1 MDDLTPPRDCL
12 RHNPLLSSS
21 GCSSPLP
28 ATLSSLCFSC
38 LPSSRPLPRLK
49 RRQAWSLSA
58 SALCRRPSSCR
69 ESGYASETRDACTRS
84 SCSSASRFSILRRRS
99 SAQLWPCVSPAEE
112 QTALE
117 AKTPSFGRPKPQER
131 TRPTVRVS
139 RDVLRA
145 PVDQQ
150 AGHSDRRL
158 WTFSLSPTRT
168 RQRPRP
174 PSPVL
179 PGGPDYE
186 VAAKSFGSDKSIG
199 TTNQPGFSAEGW
211 ISPSRRR
218 QLLQV
223 LDRSGPAAADP
234 RRDFDAVSSSASF
247 HPRPIRQ
254 CMDLERSG
262 GVRQRRVDRSD
273 LRRSDAGP
281 QSLTRSEALFSSESE
296 PLSSPRVD
304 LCPCCFVSSPFAFS
318 LPCFRDSCVYPAFDG
333 ALIPPSSADC
343 THASCPA
350 SSVLGPSLPCR
361 RNRFSNSS
369 CCHHPSGVL
378 RCCMDSAAQRSA
390 PPFFMSVPV
399 HAMLFPRQ
407 DSGDMPG
414 GSGEVAVSQV
424 RRRSRD
430 GYTLSALNVPGDRA
444 KSTSAGDDDK
454 ATALRSN
461 GTTSWRGADGSS
473 VSTKVGPSRGF
484 TESQTPVTQ
493 YSTEDQGER
502 GTGCAVIGS
511 KYPDFYEDDDDDGV
525 FIPRPGEAFLAS
537 RGPEIARGQASFIS
551 GNMRFC
557 LDDSPPLVLQKP
569 RAKEQ
574 PKSSKLKSFFNF
586 SIKGAADKK
595 GTPQKR
601 SASDYSGGPQT
612 MGSVSV
618 GLRDFGTNGDAN
630 LPDGGFGSFS
640 HDSPEDHTLYTGLSM
655 HSCVS
660 ISDDDSE
667 PTHSHRS
674 RSHGDKRRSHRD
686 IRDHSA
692 DSCSSTR
699 SSVRGDEANSAY
711 RRKSLARKEHS
722 LGRREGGKQ
731 ADTDEEGECPCSC
744 CCCCCCCC
752 GPAAEESRETIQ
764 VKHTK
769 TSTYAVTKRPS
780 RRRGTRR

>member
-1 MDDLTPPRDCL
+1 MDNLTPPRDCL
-12 RHNPLLSSS
+12 RHNPLSSSS

-28 ATLSSLCFSC
+28 ATLSSLCLSS
-38 LPSSRPLPRLK
+38 LPSSRPFPRLK
-49 RRQAWSLSA
+49 KRQARSLSA
-58 SALCRRPSSCR
+58 SALCRRPSPCR
-69 ESGYASETRDACTRS
+69 ESGYESDTRDAGTRP
-84 SCSSASRFSILRRRS
+84 SCSSFSCFSISRRRP
-99 SAQLWPCVSPAEE
+99 SARLWPFVPLAEE
-112 QTALE
+112 RTALE
-117 AKTPSFGRPKPQER
+117 AKTPSFGRPEPQER
-131 TRPTVRVS
+131 PGHTERCC
-139 RDVLRA
+139 RDVLLA
-145 PVDQQ
+145 SEDQQ
-150 AGHSDRRL
+150 AGQSDRRL
-158 WTFSLSPTRT
+158 WTVLLSRTRT

-174 PSPVL
+174 RSPVP

-186 VAAKSFGSDKSIG
+186 VTAKSFGSENGTG

-211 ISPSRRR
+211 ISPSRRQ

-234 RRDFDAVSSSASF
+234 RRDFDAVLPSASF
-247 HPRPIRQ
+247 HPRPMRQ
-254 CMDLERSG
+254 CMDSERSG

-273 LRRSDAGP
+273 LRRSHAGP
-281 QSLTRSEALFSSESE
+281 QSLTRSEASFSSESE
-296 PLSSPRVD
+296 PRFAPPVD
-304 LCPCCFVSSPFAFS
+304 LCPCCFVATPCASS
-318 LPCFRDSCVYPAFDG
+318 LPCFRDSSVYPASDG
-333 ALIPPSSADC
+333 ALSLPSSAC
-343 THASCPA
+343 CPHASCPA

-361 RNRFSNSS
+361 RNRFSDSS
-369 CCHHPSGVL
+369 CCHRPPGVL
-378 RCCMDSAAQRSA
+378 CCRMDSAAQCSA
-390 PPFFMSVPV
+390 PLFFTSAPV
-399 HAMLFPRQ
+399 HAMIFPRQ

-414 GSGEVAVSQV
+414 GSREAVLSQV

-430 GYTLSALNVPGDRA
+430 GYTVSALNVPGDRA
-444 KSTSAGDDDK
+444 KSTSAGDNDK

-461 GTTSWRGADGSS
+461 GTTSWRGAGGSS
-473 VSTKVGPSRGF
+473 VSTKVGHSRGF

-493 YSTEDQGER
+493 YSTDDQGER
-502 GTGCAVIGS
+502 GPGCPVIGS

-557 LDDSPPLVLQKP
+557 VDDSAPLILQKP

-601 SASDYSGGPQT
+601 STSDYSGGPQT
-612 MGSVSV
+612 VGSVSV
-618 GLRDFGTNGDAN
+618 GLRDFGTDDDAN

-640 HDSPEDHTLYTGLSM
+640 RNSPEDHTFYTGLSM
-655 HSCVS
+655 QSCVS

-667 PTHSHRS
+667 PTRSHRS

-699 SSVRGDEANSAY
+699 SSVRGDEVNSAY
-711 RRKSLARKEHS
+711 RRKPLARKEHG
-722 LGRREGGKQ
+722 LGRRGEKQ
-731 ADTDEEGECPCSC
+731 ADTDEEGECPCPC

-752 GPAAEESRETIQ
+752 GPVAEEGRETIE
-764 VKHTK
+764 VKHVDR
-769 TSTYAVTKRPS
+769 STYAVTKRPS